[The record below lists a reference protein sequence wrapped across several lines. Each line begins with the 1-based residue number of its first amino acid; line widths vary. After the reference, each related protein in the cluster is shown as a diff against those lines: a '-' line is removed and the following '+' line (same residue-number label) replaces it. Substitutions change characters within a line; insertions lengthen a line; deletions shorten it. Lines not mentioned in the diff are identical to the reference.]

1 MEPTK
6 IIAVF
11 LNWLQ
16 YNPVIFLPKSWKN
29 LPQLDES
36 LADFAED
43 ELFPVAHTLSKWCA
57 KNGLG
62 EQLRQTA
69 EHTEIDQLLEVDLT
83 GATEIENLLPALR
96 QSIIECYEA
105 IQKDVE
111 Q

>member
-1 MEPTK
+1 MEPTQL
-6 IIAVF
+6 IAVF
-11 LNWLQ
+11 LHWLQ
-16 YNPVIFLPKSWKN
+16 YNPVIFLPKSWEN

-69 EHTEIDQLLEVDLT
+69 EHAEIDELLEVDLT
-83 GATEIENLLPALR
+83 GASEIENLVPALR